1 MTSFKPIVGH
11 WLEDIDEGQTFKV
24 LAIDED
30 AETVVIQYL
39 DGNVE
44 EINMDSWHQM
54 NLDEIDSPE
63 NCPGLFDDVEP
74 DDFGDAD
81 IFLRDE
87 LLLPPDELDGYEK

>member
-11 WLEDIDEGQTFKV
+11 WLEDIDEGRTFKV

-44 EINMDSWHQM
+44 NIDLASWHQM

-63 NCPGLFDDVEP
+63 NWSGLFDDVEP
-74 DDFGDAD
+74 DDFGYVD
-81 IFLRDE
+81 IVLRDE
-87 LLLPPDELDGYEK
+87 LLSPPDELDGYEE